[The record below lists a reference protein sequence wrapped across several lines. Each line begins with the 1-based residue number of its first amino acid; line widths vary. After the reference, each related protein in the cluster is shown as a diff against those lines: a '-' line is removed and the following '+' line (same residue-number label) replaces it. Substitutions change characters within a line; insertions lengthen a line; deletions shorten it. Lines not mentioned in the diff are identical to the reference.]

1 MKIITLN
8 ATFNDSEVYILSVML
23 LWYDG
28 VVWCGVARDHCVYVR
43 VCVCSRLVFGG
54 M

>member
-8 ATFNDSEVYILSVML
+8 ATFNGSEVYILSVML
-23 LWYDG
+23 LR
-28 VVWCGVARDHCVYVR
+28 C
-43 VCVCSRLVFGG
+43 VCVCKCMRTLYIWDWLFGG

>member
-8 ATFNDSEVYILSVML
+8 GTFNGSEVYILSVKL
-23 LWYDG
+23 L
-28 VVWCGVARDHCVYVR
+28 RR
-43 VCVCSRLVFGG
+43 VLYTRLVFGG

>member
-28 VVWCGVARDHCVYVR
+28 VVWREIIVFTC